1 VTFSTPVAITANTI
15 YVVSYHTNVGNYAY
29 TYNMFATAGVDNGP
43 LHALQDGDSGGNG
56 VFGYGNVEFPT
67 ESFRSS
73 NYWVDVV
80 FVPR

>member
-1 VTFSTPVAITANTI
+1 VTFSTPVSITANTV

-29 TYNMFATAGVDNGP
+29 THNTFANAGVDNGP
-43 LHALQDGDSGGNG
+43 LHALRAGVSGGNG
-56 VFGYGNVEFPT
+56 VFRYGGVVFPDQ
-67 ESFRSS
+67 SFNSS